1 MNITDER
8 LRELDD
14 LTLTRNQRALLRCR
28 LATEFIHKGQ
38 YDLALQAFGELWQGI
53 GKRPPL
59 KGLSIAAQAEV
70 LLQCGVLSGRLG
82 SAKQVPDAQ
91 EKAKDLIF
99 ESLRTFK
106 SLGNRAKVSEAQ
118 YELGMC
124 YWRLG
129 AFDDSRDILKGAFN
143 GLGVEDAELKAK
155 ILIRRTLVEIWTS
168 RYHDALKILDE
179 AEQFFQTAP
188 DVIKG
193 RWHGQRALVLRRL
206 GMAERRTDYFD
217 RAIIEFTAA
226 IFHFE
231 RAKHERYC
239 AVAENNLA
247 HLLSNVGRYHEAHEY
262 LNRATKLL
270 TTLKDEGLIAQVN
283 ETRTRALI
291 AEGRYKEAEKI
302 ITNVV
307 STFERGGE
315 SALLTDALT
324 LHGIALA
331 KLEDYEKSINV
342 IRRAM
347 KLAID
352 AGSPCNAA
360 NAALTLIEEHAERLS
375 VVEIH
380 NVYRR
385 ADELLKESQDAED
398 IARLRKC
405 ALVVTKRL
413 YGPDVSS
420 KNFKLSK
427 AVRAYEERFIEQ
439 ALELEEGS
447 ITRAARRL
455 GIHHESLN
463 YLLRKYHR
471 NLLHKRKPVAQRKR
485 GYALRE
491 KRGQA
496 TCLTKKRLEA
506 VNLLYVEDNLAVA
519 EAVRE
524 TLEVEGWSVETRASG
539 AAGLKEIRSTN
550 PYHLLIVDYD
560 LPVLSGLELVREARI
575 LSHRQDIPIIMLSGS
590 HVRWEALKAGANL
603 FLRKPEGISLLAE
616 NISRLLRDREG
627 GHSDAKKTRDV

>member
-38 YDLALQAFGELWQGI
+38 YDLAQQALGNFWLGT
-53 GKRPPL
+53 GKRPSL
-59 KGLSIAAQAEV
+59 KGLSIATQAEV
-70 LLQCGVLSGRLG
+70 LLQCGVLTGRIG
-82 SAKQVPDAQ
+82 SAKQVPAAQ

-106 SLGNRAKVSEAQ
+106 SQGNQAKVSEAQ
-118 YELGMC
+118 YELSMC

-129 AFDDSRDILKGAFN
+129 AFDESRDILKGAFN
-143 GLGVEDAELKAK
+143 SLGEKDAELKAK
-155 ILIRRTLVEIWTS
+155 ILIRRTLVEIWTG
-168 RYHDALKILDE
+168 RYHDALNILDE
-179 AEQFFQTAP
+179 AEHFFQIAP

-206 GMAERRTDYFD
+206 GVAERRTDYFD

-247 HLLSNVGRYHEAHEY
+247 HLLSNVGRYREAHGY
-262 LNRATKLL
+262 LDRAIRLITR
-270 TTLKDEGLIAQVN
+270 LKDDGLLAQVN
-283 ETRTRALI
+283 ETRVRVLI
-291 AEGRYKEAEKI
+291 AEKRYKEAEKVI
-302 ITNVV
+302 SGVIKIL
-307 STFERGGE
+307 EQGGE
-315 SALLTDALT
+315 SALLADALT
-324 LHGIALA
+324 LQGIVLA
-331 KLEDYEKSINV
+331 RLGQHEQSVSI
-342 IRRAM
+342 IRQAM
-347 KLAID
+347 NLATD
-352 AGSPCNAA
+352 AGCACNAA

-375 VVEIH
+375 EIELH

-385 ADELLKESQDAED
+385 ANDLLKESQDAED

-405 ALVVTKRL
+405 SLIVTRRL
-413 YGPDVSS
+413 LGPDISS
-420 KNFKLSK
+420 KQFKLSK

-439 ALELEEGS
+439 ALELEGGS

-471 NLLHKRKPVAQRKR
+471 NLLPKRKPVAQRKR

-491 KRGQA
+491 KRNKA
-496 TCLTKKRLEA
+496 SCVTKKKIEPLKI
-506 VNLLYVEDNLAVA
+506 LYVEDNAIVA
-519 EAVRE
+519 KAVRE
-524 TLEVEGWSVETRASG
+524 TLEIEGWSVEVCANGS
-539 AAGLKEIRSTN
+539 
-550 PYHLLIVDYD
+550 
-560 LPVLSGLELVREARI
+560 SGLERIRSEASYNLLIIDYSLPVINGVELIRAARV
-575 LSHRQDIPIIMLSGS
+575 LPQRQHIPIIMLSGS
-590 HVRWEALKAGANL
+590 QVRWEALKAGADV
-603 FLRKPEGISLLAE
+603 FLRKPEDISLLVKS
-616 NISRLLRDREG
+616 ITQLLEDREG
-627 GHSDAKKTRDV
+627 GRDAANTRDVE